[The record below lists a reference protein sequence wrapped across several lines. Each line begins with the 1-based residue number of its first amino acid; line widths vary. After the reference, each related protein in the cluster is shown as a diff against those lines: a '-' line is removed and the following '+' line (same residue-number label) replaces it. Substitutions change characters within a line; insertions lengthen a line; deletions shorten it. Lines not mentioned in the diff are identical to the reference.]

1 MRILLKTSPSDTL
14 IPFEYQEK
22 LVGCLHK
29 WIGHDNDL
37 HGKMSL
43 YSFSWL
49 QDSSSSK
56 EGLTFP
62 HGSRL
67 FISFYDEAI
76 VKKVIRSILNDPE
89 MFYGLRV
96 EEVLLVK
103 TPDFTN
109 REVFQCASPIFIK
122 RTDENG
128 KEHQYNYNDVKSGE
142 YLKETLLSKMKLA
155 GMVQN
160 TDFSIQ
166 FDDSYSKKK
175 LKLVHYRGIGNKAS
189 LCPVIIHGSPE
200 VKEFAWNVGLGN
212 CTGIGFGSLY

>member
-1 MRILLKTSPSDTL
+1 MRIILKTSPSKTL

-29 WIGHDNDL
+29 WIGRDNDL

-49 QDSSSSK
+49 QGASFSK
-56 EGLTFP
+56 EGLAFP
-62 HGSRL
+62 QGARL

-76 VKKVIRSILNDPE
+76 VKRIIQSIMNDPE
-89 MFYGLRV
+89 MFCGLRV
-96 EEVLLVK
+96 EEVMLVK
-103 TPDFTN
+103 TPDFSN
-109 REVFQCASPIFIK
+109 REVFYCASPIFIK
-122 RTDENG
+122 RTDEDG
-128 KEHQYNYNDVKSGE
+128 REHQYNYNDAKSGD

-155 GMVQN
+155 EMEP
-160 TDFSIQ
+160 TADFSIQ

-175 LKLVHYRGIGNKAS
+175 LKLVHYHGIGNKSS

-212 CTGIGFGSLY
+212 CTGIGFGALY